1 MNADLIAAALDT
13 LTRSGAIYASRIDD
27 DKVVVSLD
35 VVYAGPACDY
45 DAETAARVAEI
56 DAALEAVGLH
66 FSDAGGE
73 EDRQAEYFIYRAD

>member
-1 MNADLIAAALDT
+1 MNADRIAAALDT

-45 DAETAARVAEI
+45 DAETAARVSEI